1 MNTTPVLTVVD
12 DSPVID
18 RIADKVRTLAAV
30 KPALVR
36 LLEWQIDGNSSALT
50 RKAARDG
57 QPLSTQTEAPGRQ
70 RTRDRC
76 SQELGPPENLSL
88 PSPPMGEVSA

>member
-36 LLEWQIDGNSSALT
+36 LLEWQID
-50 RKAARDG
+50 
-57 QPLSTQTEAPGRQ
+57 E
-70 RTRDRC
+70 
-76 SQELGPPENLSL
+76 ELERSDEKG
-88 PSPPMGEVSA
+88 GA